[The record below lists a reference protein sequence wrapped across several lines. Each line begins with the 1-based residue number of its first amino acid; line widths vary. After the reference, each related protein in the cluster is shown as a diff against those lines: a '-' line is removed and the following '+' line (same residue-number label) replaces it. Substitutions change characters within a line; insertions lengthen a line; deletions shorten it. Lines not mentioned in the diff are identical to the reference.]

1 MVQYGTRYGTA
12 LYRMVWYSMV
22 RYSTARYSMVE
33 YGTAW
38 HVTDRIRRYWE
49 LRIRILTSTILSNFQ
64 ISFQKSV
71 TLAGLQFIFDCK
83 IFFIHILHILNTI
96 PPNLILSA

>member
-38 HVTDRIRRYWE
+38 HVTGTLWRTGSEFGKIMPIRPDPSLLGITDPDPYQYYF
-49 LRIRILTSTILSNFQ
+49 IQLSNKL
-64 ISFQKSV
+64 S
-71 TLAGLQFIFDCK
+71 K
-83 IFFIHILHILNTI
+83 IGNSCRFTI
-96 PPNLILSA
+96 YF